1 MVPQEKRD
9 LTATFFR
16 LVMKLKSG
24 ANKVFGRPISVA
36 AKANK
41 LPSNVTDNKE
51 REEAT
56 KTNIVFVFVVVVV
69 VDSSEYA

>member
-1 MVPQEKRD
+1 
-9 LTATFFR
+9 
-16 LVMKLKSG
+16 MKLKSG

-56 KTNIVFVFVVVVV
+56 KTNIVFVFVVVV
-69 VDSSEYA
+69 DSSETA